1 MPALRGST
9 RARRLLC
16 VLFGLV
22 VMSGASLSS
31 SIWAE
36 ALPEP
41 PLMRGNSMVSL
52 DKRLLMEQWAM
63 PGHCDRPVR
72 TRVTDQFLGFT
83 CDQFSSEIIAC
94 RSFIPQ
100 LDSRAFDTA
109 KGFRCVDVAVI
120 DGDDGIEITRLRE
133 WAVPPKQCEWDPK
146 AGVLAAEVDFEHSQI
161 CLSAFCIGV
170 DRLSAIGSTRLRHL
184 IRSALEQLNL
194 KAESTQTD

>member
-1 MPALRGST
+1 
-9 RARRLLC
+9 
-16 VLFGLV
+16 
-22 VMSGASLSS
+22 
-31 SIWAE
+31 
-36 ALPEP
+36 
-41 PLMRGNSMVSL
+41 
-52 DKRLLMEQWAM
+52 M

-83 CDQFSSEIIAC
+83 CYQSSSEIIAC
-94 RSFIPQ
+94 RAFFPGP
-100 LDSRAFDTA
+100 DSRAFDTA

-120 DGDDGIEITRLRE
+120 NGDDGIEINRLRE
-133 WAVPPKQCEWDPK
+133 WAAPPKQCEWDPK
-146 AGVLAAEVDFEHSQI
+146 AGVLVTEVDFEHSQI